1 MFEGKYNIKI
11 FGAIVFVLFYAT
23 SLMYLAYN
31 SISHA
36 KKNLWKK
43 DILLK
48 KALDY
53 YNEKGFRDSDCC
65 RDLISKWIAT
75 VMSFNSEK

>member
-1 MFEGKYNIKI
+1 ME
-11 FGAIVFVLFYAT
+11 
-23 SLMYLAYN
+23 
-31 SISHA
+31 
-36 KKNLWKK
+36 K

-65 RDLISKWIAT
+65 RDLMPKWIVT

>member
-1 MFEGKYNIKI
+1 MFDGKYNIKI

-23 SLMYLAYN
+23 SLVHLAYN

-43 DILLK
+43 EISNQIMQNILK
-48 KALDY
+48 
-53 YNEKGFRDSDCC
+53 
-65 RDLISKWIAT
+65 
-75 VMSFNSEK
+75 